1 MHLNSVVRSRWLACV
16 LLLAVASLWHLDVM
30 RAGQGEVQQAPRRR
44 NSTRRPTPESERG
57 QSQFL
62 KSCAFCHGPEGN
74 GGAAGPNLLRSS
86 VVRHD
91 EGGNLI
97 GKVVLEGRPEKGM
110 PPIQLSAN
118 QISDVAAFLHF
129 RVAVSDGRS
138 APKPGADYSIEKLL
152 VGNPAAGKTFFNSA
166 GGCSG
171 CHSVTGDLAGIA
183 HKYPAVDL
191 QARFLFPAKPYLMAT
206 VTDSSGKQ
214 FTGKV
219 RLHTNYEI
227 ALEDNDGWY
236 HSWPLDK
243 VKVEAKDPLVA
254 HRELLSQFTDAEMHD
269 ILAYLESLK

>member
-1 MHLNSVVRSRWLACV
+1 LACV
-16 LLLAVASLWHLDVM
+16 LLLAVASLWQLDVM
-30 RAGQGEVQQAPRRR
+30 RAGQGEAQQAPRRR
-44 NSTRRPTPESERG
+44 NSARRPTPESERG

-91 EGGNLI
+91 ESGNLI

-110 PPIQLSAN
+110 PPIQLTAN
-118 QISDVAAFLHF
+118 QISDVAAFLHY
-129 RVAVSDGRS
+129 RVSVSDGRS
-138 APKPGADYSIEKLL
+138 APRPGADYSIEKLL
-152 VGNPAAGKTFFNSA
+152 VGNAAAGKKFFNGA
-166 GGCSG
+166 GGCAG

-183 HKYPAVDL
+183 HKYAAVDL
-191 QARFLFPAKPYLMAT
+191 QSRFLYPSEPYLMAT

-214 FTGKV
+214 FIGKI

-227 ALEDNDGWY
+227 ALEDSDGWY

-243 VKVEAKDPLVA
+243 VKVDVKDPLVA
-254 HRELLSQFTDAEMHD
+254 HRKLLSQFTDAEMHD